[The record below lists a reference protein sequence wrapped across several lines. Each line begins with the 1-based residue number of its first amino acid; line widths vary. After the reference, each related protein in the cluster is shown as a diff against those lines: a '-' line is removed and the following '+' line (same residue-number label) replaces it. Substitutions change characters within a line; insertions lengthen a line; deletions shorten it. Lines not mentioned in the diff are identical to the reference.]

1 MPTIPPRLGTP
12 LIALISGVPEAIAP
26 ATGAVEKALPDAVVW
41 NILDDRL
48 ITDATER
55 GGVTPQLEA
64 RMRRLIEHAVTA
76 DADAVLITCSLYA
89 HLAVGDYG
97 VPVLGSDDAAFTQA
111 LDAAAGRI
119 VIVSS
124 VELALEDSCRR
135 LSEAANAQG
144 RDLTVVPVHVPGAR
158 EPAAAGDIARAAEIV
173 RSAIAPVMRE
183 DDLLLF
189 AQYSLSPAARQVAL
203 RIPHPVVAPPAAAA
217 TALAELLA
225 PHELT
230 RESETR

>member
-1 MPTIPPRLGTP
+1 MTTARPRPGTP
-12 LIALISGVPEAIAP
+12 LIALISGVPAAIAP

-55 GGVTPQLEA
+55 GGVTSQLEA

-76 DADAVLITCSLYA
+76 GADAILITCSLYA
-89 HLAVGDYG
+89 HLAADGYG
-97 VPVLGSDDAAFTQA
+97 VPVLGSDDAAFARA
-111 LDAAAGRI
+111 LHAAAGRI
-119 VIVSS
+119 VVVSS
-124 VELALEDSCRR
+124 IELALEDSCRR
-135 LSEAANAQG
+135 LSEAAKARG
-144 RDLTVVPVHVPGAR
+144 RDVTVVPVHVPDAQ
-158 EPAAAGDIARAAEIV
+158 EPAATGDIARAAEIV

-189 AQYSLSPAARQVAL
+189 AQYSLSPAAKQIAL
-203 RIPHPVVAPPAAAA
+203 RIPHPVVAPPDAAA

-225 PHELT
+225 PHDLT
-230 RESETR
+230 RESETP